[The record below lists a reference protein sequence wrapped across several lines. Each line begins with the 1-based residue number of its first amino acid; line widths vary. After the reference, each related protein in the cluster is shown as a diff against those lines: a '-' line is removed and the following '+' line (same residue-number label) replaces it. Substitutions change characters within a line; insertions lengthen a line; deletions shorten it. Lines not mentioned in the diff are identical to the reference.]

1 MNYKEIFDL
10 ILDENDF
17 TVGGGSSSAIVGAMA
32 CGLMGMVANLSKGKD
47 YGYSDK
53 EYDDIIKE
61 LNEAKANFLQG
72 AVDDNKAYMLIVNA
86 YKLPKVSDEEKEI
99 RKKENLK
106 ASSKSSVRSIEISQ
120 ILHIVIII
128 GKNNPY
134 TLLCNLFLLIARN
147 IEDTNTKIC
156 TPGNPIKNVAN
167 T

>member
-1 MNYKEIFDL
+1 MEEIS
-10 ILDENDF
+10 I
-17 TVGGGSSSAIVGAMA
+17 
-32 CGLMGMVANLSKGKD
+32 GK
-47 YGYSDK
+47 
-53 EYDDIIKE
+53 
-61 LNEAKANFLQG
+61 Q
-72 AVDDNKAYMLIVNA
+72 
-86 YKLPKVSDEEKEI
+86 KEI

-134 TLLCNLFLLIARN
+134 TLLCNLFLLIARK

-156 TPGNPIKNVAN
+156 TPGNPIKNIAN